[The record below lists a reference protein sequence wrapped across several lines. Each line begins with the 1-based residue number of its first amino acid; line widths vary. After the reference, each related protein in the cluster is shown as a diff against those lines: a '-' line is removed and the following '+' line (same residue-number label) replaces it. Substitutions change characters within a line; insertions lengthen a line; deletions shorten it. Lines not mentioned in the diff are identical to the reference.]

1 MEIKVFFFQTQR
13 DDSQSCMFKGFTNLE
28 ELLKFKILRSRLLL
42 RDYFE
47 VAILSEES
55 RRAYLKLNFMF

>member
-28 ELLKFKILRSRLLL
+28 ELLKILRSRLLL